1 MISFHAPVVGTVL
14 LIAAVLTGW
23 YSRRLHRRQ
32 SIISKTP
39 TTDLGQLSEA
49 PIVEVQ
55 AEVIDG
61 ETFDSPIGNKECVLS
76 VWEVDEYDDTGWETR
91 VSGIDARPFILM
103 MERGRLGSILR
114 IMSKRNLIRNG
125 KSIGRTRH

>member
-76 VWEVDEYDDTGWETR
+76 VWEVMNMM
-91 VSGIDARPFILM
+91 IL
-103 MERGRLGSILR
+103 GGKLGFQASTQDRLY
-114 IMSKRNLIRNG
+114 
-125 KSIGRTRH
+125 